1 MAGCLLRWESCTIEP
16 QESIDWIVEP
26 GPHRRRMKQRYNQR
40 SSLGRNLCVMYKVI
54 VLRAWDR
61 NCKPRGCFFYSLVF
75 KEEGWEGVKSK
86 GRRSLG
92 VVRHIHCM
100 ERSRQ
105 HLDRPSQQSE
115 GEEGAW
121 SSQKKD
127 ERGSK
132 AKVAVLLEVTS
143 QIYCV

>member
-1 MAGCLLRWESCTIEP
+1 ME
-16 QESIDWIVEP
+16 
-26 GPHRRRMKQRYNQR
+26 
-40 SSLGRNLCVMYKVI
+40 
-54 VLRAWDR
+54 
-61 NCKPRGCFFYSLVF
+61 
-75 KEEGWEGVKSK
+75 SK

-92 VVRHIHCM
+92 VYVKFTAGYG
-100 ERSRQ
+100 EVKTAP
-105 HLDRPSQQSE
+105 RPNQQSE

-132 AKVAVLLEVTS
+132 AKVVVLLEVTS